1 MRNCIY
7 GYKEL
12 LEIKDLID
20 GLKEKLILTNWLFV
34 CIDSNRDEK
43 LFRAVESCGILK
55 NARYGCKIG
64 NGGLWIP
71 GENLMAM
78 NKETNTIVPF
88 SAAYLFSTPIKKDA
102 NPSYNL
108 TSESKLFSEN
118 VPEKLTE
125 IYNNGA
131 LGYVSDG
138 CGLNYYFKEN
148 RLFSFSML
156 NAILDAGGDV
166 DR

>member
-88 SAAYLFSTPIKKDA
+88 SAAYLFSTPIKKMQIRV
-102 NPSYNL
+102 
-108 TSESKLFSEN
+108 T
-118 VPEKLTE
+118 
-125 IYNNGA
+125 I
-131 LGYVSDG
+131 
-138 CGLNYYFKEN
+138 
-148 RLFSFSML
+148 
-156 NAILDAGGDV
+156 
-166 DR
+166 